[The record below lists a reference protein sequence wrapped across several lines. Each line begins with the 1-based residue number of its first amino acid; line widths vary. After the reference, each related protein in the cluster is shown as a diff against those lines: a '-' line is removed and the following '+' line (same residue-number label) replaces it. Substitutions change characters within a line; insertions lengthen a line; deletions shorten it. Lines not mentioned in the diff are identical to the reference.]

1 MRLALKCYTSKFLQL
16 SRYSQYF
23 IVKVSVKPIFITSI
37 SQSNTSF
44 LNMAQGCF
52 NYICLITFQSLAP
65 KKIKI
70 LLLRS
75 SSFSPCEI
83 DGQRSQS
90 GAAPQKFTN

>member
-1 MRLALKCYTSKFLQL
+1 
-16 SRYSQYF
+16 
-23 IVKVSVKPIFITSI
+23 
-37 SQSNTSF
+37 
-44 LNMAQGCF
+44 MAQGCF
-52 NYICLITFQSLAP
+52 NYIFLITFQSLAP

-90 GAAPQKFTN
+90 GAAPQKFTNYKGSSCSRAAPEELQSKEKLIFVMKTENLH